1 MAVWFKIRSR
11 ICDANNEINKMRKK
25 ISLIGAG
32 QIGGTLA
39 HLIALKELG
48 DVVLF
53 DVAEGMAKGKALDI
67 AQSSSVDGFGVDIK
81 GTSNYEDTK
90 NSDVIIITAGV
101 PRKPGMTRDDL
112 LEINLKIIK
121 QVAEGIKNT
130 SPKAF
135 VICITNPLDVIVMA
149 LQKYSGL
156 PKNMVVGMAGI
167 LDTSRFKYFLS
178 QELEVPVKKINSL
191 VLGGH
196 GDSMV
201 SMLNHTKVDGKSITD
216 LVKEGKLNKE
226 VLENIV
232 QRTKDGGA
240 EIVKLL
246 EKGSAFYAPA
256 ASGVEMAESYLK
268 DLKKQ
273 LPCAAY
279 LNGEYGVKNLYV
291 GVPVIIGKNGIEK
304 VVEIN
309 LDKNEK
315 KDFDHSI
322 SAVNELFD
330 AAKKIDTKLS

>member
-1 MAVWFKIRSR
+1 MT
-11 ICDANNEINKMRKK
+11 KK

-53 DVAEGMAKGKALDI
+53 DVAEGLAKGKALDI
-67 AQSSSVDGFGVDIK
+67 AQSSGVSGFNIDLK

-90 NSDVIIITAGV
+90 NSDVIIITAGI

-112 LEINLKIIK
+112 LGTNLKIIK
-121 QVAEGIKNT
+121 QVANGIKKN
-130 SPKAF
+130 SPEAF

-156 PKNMVVGMAGI
+156 STKKIVGMAGI

-178 QELEVPVKKINSL
+178 KEMKVPISSINSL

-201 SMLNHTKVDGKSITD
+201 PMQNHTIVNDKLLSDLIREKKISEDKLKSIIDRT
-216 LVKEGKLNKE
+216 KNGGGEIGKL
-226 VLENIV
+226 L
-232 QRTKDGGA
+232 A
-240 EIVKLL
+240 
-246 EKGSAFYAPA
+246 KGSAFYAPA
-256 ASGVEMAESYLK
+256 ASGVQMAESYLK
-268 DLKKQ
+268 DKKEK

-279 LNGEYGVKNLYV
+279 LNGEYGVKDLYA
-291 GVPVIIGKNGIEK
+291 GVPVIIGKSGVEKIIE
-304 VVEIN
+304 
-309 LDKNEK
+309 LDLSSEEK
-315 KDFDHSI
+315 KNFEVSI
-322 SAVNELFD
+322 KAVRELLES
-330 AAKKIDTKLS
+330 AKKIDPELK

>member
-1 MAVWFKIRSR
+1 
-11 ICDANNEINKMRKK
+11 MRKK
-25 ISLIGAG
+25 ITLIGAG

-53 DVAEGMAKGKALDI
+53 DVAAGIAKGKALDI
-67 AQSSSVDGFGVDIK
+67 AQSSPVNGFNINLS
-81 GTSNYEDTK
+81 GTDNYEDTK

-112 LEINLKIIK
+112 LGINLKIIK
-121 QVAEGIKNT
+121 QVAEGIKKT
-130 SPKAF
+130 SPNAF

-156 PKNMVVGMAGI
+156 LKNKIVGMAGI
-167 LDTSRFKYFLS
+167 LDSSRFIYFLS
-178 QELEVPVKKINSL
+178 QELNVPVQKIKSF

-201 SMLNHTKVDGKSITD
+201 AMLGLTEVEGKKIND
-216 LVKEGKLNKE
+216 LVKEGRIKKEKLDE
-226 VLENIV
+226 IV
-232 QRTKDGGA
+232 NRTKKGGA
-240 EIVKLL
+240 EIVKYL

-256 ASGVEMAESYLK
+256 AAGVEMAESYLK

-279 LNGEYGVKNLYV
+279 LNGEYGVKDLYA
-291 GVPVIIGKNGIEK
+291 GVPVIIGKGGVEK
-304 VVEIN
+304 VIELNLNKEEKDNFDKSIKAVE
-309 LDKNEK
+309 D
-315 KDFDHSI
+315 
-322 SAVNELFD
+322 LFN
-330 AAKKIDTKLS
+330 AARKIDNSL

>member
-1 MAVWFKIRSR
+1 
-11 ICDANNEINKMRKK
+11 MRKK
-25 ISLIGAG
+25 ITLIGAG

-53 DVAEGMAKGKALDI
+53 DVVAGIAKGKALDI
-67 AQSSSVDGFGVDIK
+67 AQSSPVNGFNINLS
-81 GTSNYEDTK
+81 GTDKYEDTK

-112 LEINLKIIK
+112 LGINLKIIK
-121 QVAEGIKNT
+121 QVAEGIKDT
-130 SPKAF
+130 SPDAF

-156 PKNMVVGMAGI
+156 PSNKVVGMAGI
-167 LDTSRFKYFLS
+167 LDSSRFKYFIS
-178 QELEVPVKKINSL
+178 KEFKTSIKKIETL

-196 GDSMV
+196 GDTMV
-201 SMLNHTKVDGKSITD
+201 PMPNHTTI
-216 LVKEGKLNKE
+216 EGKTLSQLINEKEITQEKLNSLIE
-226 VLENIV
+226 
-232 QRTKDGGA
+232 RTRKGGA

-268 DLKKQ
+268 NLKKT

-279 LNGEYGVKNLYV
+279 LNGEYGIKDLYL
-291 GVPVIIGKNGIEK
+291 GVPVVIGKNGVEKIIE
-304 VVEIN
+304 
-309 LDKNEK
+309 LDLSKEEK
-315 KDFDHSI
+315 GNFEKSIKEVKD
-322 SAVNELFD
+322 LFLS
-330 AAKKIDTKLS
+330 AKKIDPKL

>member
-1 MAVWFKIRSR
+1 MG
-11 ICDANNEINKMRKK
+11 KK
-25 ISLIGAG
+25 ITLIGAG

-53 DVAEGMAKGKALDI
+53 DVAEGLAKGKALDI
-67 AQSSSVDGFGVDIK
+67 AQSSPVDGFNIK
-81 GTSNYEDTK
+81 LSGTNNYDDTK

-101 PRKPGMTRDDL
+101 PRKPGMSRDDL

-121 QVAEGIKNT
+121 QVAEGIKKT
-130 SPKAF
+130 SPNAF

-156 PKNMVVGMAGI
+156 PKNKIVGMAGI
-167 LDTSRFKYFLS
+167 LDSSRFIYFLS
-178 QELEVPVKKINSL
+178 QELNLPVQKIKSF

-201 SMLNHTKVDGKSITD
+201 AMLGATEVEGKKISD
-216 LVKEGKLNKE
+216 LIKEGIIKPERLNE
-226 VLENIV
+226 IV
-232 QRTKDGGA
+232 DRTKKGGA
-240 EIVKLL
+240 EIVKYL
-246 EKGSAFYAPA
+246 KTGSAFYAPA

-279 LNGEYGVKNLYV
+279 LNGQYGTKNLYA
-291 GVPVIIGKNGIEK
+291 GVPVIIGSNGVEKIIELDLSDEEK
-304 VVEIN
+304 IN
-309 LDKNEK
+309 FNK
-315 KDFDHSI
+315 SI
-322 SAVNELFD
+322 ESVKELFQ
-330 AAKKIDTKLS
+330 AAKKIDPDL

>member
-1 MAVWFKIRSR
+1 
-11 ICDANNEINKMRKK
+11 MRKK

-39 HLIALKELG
+39 HLIALKELA

-53 DVAEGMAKGKALDI
+53 DVAEGIAKGKALDI
-67 AQSSSVDGFGVDIK
+67 AQSSSVDGFNVNIL

-112 LEINLKIIK
+112 LGINLKIIK

-130 SPKAF
+130 SPNAF

-156 PKNMVVGMAGI
+156 PKHMVVGMAGI

-178 QELEVPVKKINSL
+178 QELNVPVNKIKSL

-196 GDSMV
+196 GDTMV
-201 SMLNHTKVDGKSITD
+201 SMLNHTTVEGKPVLD
-216 LVKEGKLNKE
+216 LVKEEKLKKE
-226 VLENIV
+226 VLDAIV
-232 QRTKDGGA
+232 LRTKNGGA

-268 DLKKQ
+268 NLKKQ

-279 LNGEYGVKNLYV
+279 LDGQYGVKNLYA
-291 GVPVIIGKNGIEK
+291 GVPVIIGNKGVESI
-304 VVEIN
+304 VEIN
-309 LDKNEK
+309 LSDNEK
-315 KDFDHSI
+315 KNFDHSI
-322 SAVNELFD
+322 SAVKELFE
-330 AAKKIDTKLS
+330 AARKIDKTI